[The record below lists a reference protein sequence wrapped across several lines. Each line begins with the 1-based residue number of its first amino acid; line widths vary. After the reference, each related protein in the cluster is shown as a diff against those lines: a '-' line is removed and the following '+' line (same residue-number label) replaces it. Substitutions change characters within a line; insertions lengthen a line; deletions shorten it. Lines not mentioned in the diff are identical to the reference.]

1 MISLCEGGK
10 NVKGGRRI
18 GFKPPSCTTDNVII
32 LLFDL
37 KYQYFQVYSILN
49 HFKHERSVEFMRPN
63 FTVNIIIFK
72 L

>member
-1 MISLCEGGK
+1 MLRVEGESDS
-10 NVKGGRRI
+10 NPL
-18 GFKPPSCTTDNVII
+18 PPSCTTDNVII

-49 HFKHERSVEFMRPN
+49 HFKHERSVEFTRPN
-63 FTVNIIIFK
+63 FTVNNNH